1 MLNVKFDEGRSKDQL
16 AFLQLK
22 PNKRRNILRRVIRT
36 TNKSSKERITKQT
49 DLAGKTWQGRA
60 NGKKKK
66 MLTKLKKFM
75 KVRHSANDASVYF
88 SGGSTGKI
96 ARAHQEGISLD
107 AGKPKGSAA
116 QNKEGPATRNLAR
129 ALIAEGY
136 KIPRR
141 KGKGSKRPSIKW
153 ITENLSINQAGF
165 LLRDLKGSSSKST
178 WQIDLPAR
186 SFLGQTQ
193 GEEKQQMNFILNQA
207 MHVA

>member
-1 MLNVKFDEGRSKDQL
+1 MLNVKFDEGRSKGQL

-60 NGKKKK
+60 SGKKKK

-88 SGGSTGKI
+88 SGGNSGKI

-107 AGKPKGSAA
+107 AGKPKGKAA

>member
-1 MLNVKFDEGRSKDQL
+1 
-16 AFLQLK
+16 
-22 PNKRRNILRRVIRT
+22 
-36 TNKSSKERITKQT
+36 
-49 DLAGKTWQGRA
+49 
-60 NGKKKK
+60 
-66 MLTKLKKFM
+66 M

-88 SGGSTGKI
+88 SGGNSGKI

-107 AGKPKGSAA
+107 AGKPKGKAA
-116 QNKEGPATRNLAR
+116 QNKERPATRNLAR

>member
-22 PNKRRNILRRVIRT
+22 PNKRRNLLRSAIRAA
-36 TNKSSKERITKQT
+36 NKSSKERITGQR
-49 DLAGKTWQGRA
+49 DLVGKTWQGRA

-66 MLTKLKKFM
+66 MLTKLKRNM
-75 KVRHSANDASVYF
+75 KVRYGANNAGVYF
-88 SGGSTGKI
+88 RGGNSGKI
-96 ARAHQEGISLD
+96 ARAHQEGVSLD
-107 AGKPKGSAA
+107 AGKPKGLAA

-136 KIPRR
+136 KIPRG

-165 LLRDLKGSSSKST
+165 LLHELKGSSGKSS

-186 SFLGQTQ
+186 SFLGQTVSEQ
-193 GEEKQQMNFILNQA
+193 KEQMNFILNKA

>member
-1 MLNVKFDEGRSKDQL
+1 MLNVKFDEGRSKEQL

-22 PNKRRNILRRVIRT
+22 PNKRRNLLRSAIRAA
-36 TNKSSKERITKQT
+36 NKSSKERITGQR
-49 DLAGKTWQGRA
+49 DLVGKTWQGRA

-66 MLTKLKKFM
+66 MLTKLKRNM
-75 KVRHSANDASVYF
+75 KVRYGANSAGVYF
-88 SGGSTGKI
+88 RGGNSGKI
-96 ARAHQEGISLD
+96 ARAHQEGVSLD
-107 AGKPKGSAA
+107 VGKPKGLAA

-136 KIPRR
+136 TIPRG

-165 LLRDLKGSSSKST
+165 FLRDLKGSSGKSS

-186 SFLGQTQ
+186 SFLGQTVTEQ
-193 GEEKQQMNFILNQA
+193 KQQQSFILNKA

>member
-60 NGKKKK
+60 SSKKKK

-88 SGGSTGKI
+88 SGGNSGKI

-107 AGKPKGSAA
+107 AGKPKGKAA

>member
-60 NGKKKK
+60 SGKKKK

-88 SGGSTGKI
+88 SGGNSGKI

-107 AGKPKGSAA
+107 AGKPKGKAR

-178 WQIDLPAR
+178 WQIDLPVR

>member
-1 MLNVKFDEGRSKDQL
+1 MLNVKFDEGRSKEQL

-22 PNKRRNILRRVIRT
+22 PNKRRNLLRGLIRSA
-36 TNKSSKERITKQT
+36 NRSSKGRITGQR
-49 DLAGKTWQGRA
+49 DLVGKTWQGRA

-66 MLTKLKKFM
+66 MLTKLKRNM
-75 KVRHSANDASVYF
+75 KVYYRPNDAGVF
-88 SGGSTGKI
+88 FEGGNSGKI
-96 ARAHQEGISLD
+96 ARAHQEGVSLD
-107 AGKPKGSAA
+107 AGKPKGLAA

-136 KIPRR
+136 TIPRG

-153 ITENLSINQAGF
+153 ITEHLSINQAGF
-165 LLRDLKGSSSKST
+165 LLRDLKGSSGKSS

-186 SFLGQTQ
+186 SFLGQTVTEQ
-193 GEEKQQMNFILNQA
+193 KQQQSFILNKA

>member
-88 SGGSTGKI
+88 SGGNSGKI
-96 ARAHQEGISLD
+96 ARAHQVGISLD

-193 GEEKQQMNFILNQA
+193 REEKQQMNFILNQA

>member
-60 NGKKKK
+60 SGKKKK

-88 SGGSTGKI
+88 SGGNSGKI

-107 AGKPKGSAA
+107 AGKPKGKAA
-116 QNKEGPATRNLAR
+116 RNKEGPATRNLAR

>member
-1 MLNVKFDEGRSKDQL
+1 MLNVKFDEGRSKEQL
-16 AFLQLK
+16 AFLKLK
-22 PNKRRNILRRVIRT
+22 PNKRRNIFRSAIRT
-36 TNKSSKERITKQT
+36 ANKSSKERVTRQS
-49 DLAGKTWQGRA
+49 DLTGKTWQGRA

-66 MLTKLKKFM
+66 MLTKLKRSM
-75 KVRHSANDASVYF
+75 KVRYGANSAGVYF
-88 SGGSTGKI
+88 TGGNSGKI
-96 ARAHQEGISLD
+96 ARAHQEGVSLD

-136 KIPRR
+136 KIPRG

-186 SFLGQTQ
+186 SFLGQTVSEQ
-193 GEEKQQMNFILNQA
+193 KQQHSFILNKA
-207 MHVA
+207 MQVA

>member
-1 MLNVKFDEGRSKDQL
+1 VLNVKFDEGRSKDQL

-22 PNKRRNILRRVIRT
+22 PNKRRNLLRSAIRAA
-36 TNKSSKERITKQT
+36 NKSSKERITGQR
-49 DLAGKTWQGRA
+49 DLVGKTWQGRA

-66 MLTKLKKFM
+66 MLTKLKRNM
-75 KVRHSANDASVYF
+75 KVRYGANNAGVYF
-88 SGGSTGKI
+88 RGGNSGKI
-96 ARAHQEGISLD
+96 ARAHQEGVSLD
-107 AGKPKGSAA
+107 AGKPKGLAA

-136 KIPRR
+136 KIPRG

-165 LLRDLKGSSSKST
+165 LLRELKGSSGKSS

-186 SFLGQTQ
+186 SFLGQTVSEQ
-193 GEEKQQMNFILNQA
+193 KEQMNFILNKA

>member
-88 SGGSTGKI
+88 SGGNSGKI

-107 AGKPKGSAA
+107 AGKPKGKAA

>member
-60 NGKKKK
+60 NGKRKK

-88 SGGSTGKI
+88 LGGNSGKI

-107 AGKPKGSAA
+107 AGKPKGKAA
-116 QNKEGPATRNLAR
+116 QNKERPATRNLAR

>member
-1 MLNVKFDEGRSKDQL
+1 MLNVKFDEGRSKEQL

-88 SGGSTGKI
+88 SGGNSGKI

>member
-88 SGGSTGKI
+88 SGGNSGKI

-107 AGKPKGSAA
+107 AGKPKGKAG